1 MDVPVFGRSMIGSM
15 SSPLRVSQKDP
26 SVVVVSIAGSVVSG
40 MSRFAS
46 VTVAHPAA
54 KIRAKENE
62 KTLVVRDF
70 IAVIFLF
77 END

>member
-1 MDVPVFGRSMIGSM
+1 MIGSI

-54 KIRAKENE
+54 NMRAKEKE
-62 KTLVVRDF
+62 RILVVVDLIDF
-70 IAVIFLF
+70 IVLNMFKY
-77 END
+77 